1 MIYFD
6 NAATT
11 FPKPQ
16 IVYEAMDTF
25 YRKNGVNA
33 GRGSYKKSTKT
44 LEMIADTRSKLHNLF
59 NLNNRKQVIFTSSA
73 TIAIN
78 TIIKG
83 IDWDKSDNVYYS
95 PFEHNA
101 TLRSL
106 NYVQEKENIKL
117 HKIDLKKDFNINYQV
132 LEESFK
138 KKKPKLVIIS
148 QVSNVCGNI
157 IDIDKLAALVHK
169 YNGYIMVDGAQ
180 GAGLTSLNYNNI
192 DYYVWAGHKSLYG
205 PFGISGFI
213 LDHEALKLTPFIHG
227 GTGTAS
233 EFKTMPE
240 KLPQRFEGG
249 STDVLAIAGL
259 NAALK
264 WIEKETISK
273 ILAKENEIL
282 FKLREILKNFL
293 NTNLYLPPKQFHHN
307 VISVNFSGYNPNDIA
322 KILNDKYD
330 IAVRSGLHCAPEA
343 HKFLGTFPHGTVR
356 FSISYFNTFEELD
369 KLKTSLE
376 EFII

>member
-16 IVYEAMDTF
+16 RVYEAMDAF

-33 GRGSYKKSTKT
+33 GRGAYKKSTKA
-44 LEMIADTRSKLHNLF
+44 LEMIEETRDKLHKFF
-59 NLNNRKQVIFTSSA
+59 NLNNHKKVIFTSSA

-83 IDWDKSDNVYYS
+83 IDWNKGDNIYYS

-106 NYVQEKENIKL
+106 NYVKDKENAKL
-117 HKIDLKKDFNINYQV
+117 NKIDFKKYFNIDYMS
-132 LEESFK
+132 LEECFK
-138 KKKPKLVIIS
+138 NEEPKLVVIS

-157 IDIDKLAALVHK
+157 INIDKIASLVHK
-169 YNGYIMVDGAQ
+169 YNGYILVDGAQ
-180 GAGLTSLNYNNI
+180 GAGLTNINYNNI

-213 LDHEALKLTPFIHG
+213 LDKEALDLDPFIHG

-233 EFKTMPE
+233 ELKTMPDN
-240 KLPQRFEGG
+240 LPQKFEGG

-259 NAALK
+259 NAALE
-264 WIEKETISK
+264 WIEDETISK
-273 ILAKENEIL
+273 IIKKENEL
-282 FKLREILKNFL
+282 LLELRKILKSFL
-293 NTNLYLPPKQFHHN
+293 NTQIYLPPEQFHHN

-322 KILNDKYD
+322 KILDDKYD
-330 IAVRSGLHCAPEA
+330 IAVRSGLHCSPEA

-356 FSISYFNTFEELD
+356 FSIGYFNTFEELE
-369 KLKTSLE
+369 KLKLALE